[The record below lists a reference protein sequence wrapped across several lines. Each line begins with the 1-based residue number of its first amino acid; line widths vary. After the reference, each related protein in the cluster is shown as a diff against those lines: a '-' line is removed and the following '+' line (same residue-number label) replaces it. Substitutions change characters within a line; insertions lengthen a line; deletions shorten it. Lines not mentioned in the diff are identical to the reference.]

1 MAKFITKN
9 KSFENYSDEHYEK
22 FEEVGEITEDRCP
35 VDVVAKFKTDYSSD
49 YPVTDDYPF
58 SGATLLLNWKGLN
71 NYSDLGFYFQTNLRT
86 YPEVELGGYYEYH
99 YFNAEAFTGEL
110 VKDKYYYVRLYLPDF
125 SSSCQIKVWPVGEVE
140 PDEWFL
146 IEPQVDVYPGY
157 IGYGVGYNEF
167 LTSAEF
173 DYITVGTKGDLPNS
187 PDITF
192 TDPVIKSVNQVEI
205 KLRMARAI
213 ISGNL
218 EMDTYIHE
226 KFPPHLS
233 GYNKFLKVN
242 HKRIMKQQKMVK
254 KPKRSD

>member
-1 MAKFITKN
+1 MANFIREDE
-9 KSFENYSDEHYEK
+9 SFVYPDGEEYIK

-35 VDVVAKFKTDYSSD
+35 IDVVAKFKTDYSSD
-49 YPVTDDYPF
+49 YPVTDAYPF
-58 SGATLLLNWKGLN
+58 SGATVLLNWKAVD
-71 NYSDLGFYFQTNLRT
+71 NYSDLGFYFQTKLWT
-86 YPEVELGGYYEYH
+86 YPEVELGGYYDYH
-99 YFNAEAFTGEL
+99 YYNAEEFTGEL
-110 VKDKYYYVRLYLPDF
+110 VKDQYYYVRLYLPDF
-125 SSSCQIKVWPVGEVE
+125 SSPCQIKVWPVGEVE

-173 DYITVGTKGDLPNS
+173 DYITVGTKGDIPDS

-192 TDPVIKSVNQVEI
+192 ADPVISTVNPVEMNL
-205 KLRMARAI
+205 KLARAI
-213 ISGNL
+213 ISGNM

-233 GYNKFLKVN
+233 GYNKFLKAN
-242 HKRIMKQQKMVK
+242 HKRAMKKQRLVK
-254 KPKRSD
+254 RPKRGD